1 MAGSHIYSNNIN
13 VEKMQHSAWWV
24 CISAVMQ
31 CMADKG
37 WCGSEVAGSLCCYF
51 AHAFS
56 LGIHQTEDVKICQG
70 VGLLLHYLT
79 LSSLLWMAVTA
90 RWVI

>member
-1 MAGSHIYSNNIN
+1 
-13 VEKMQHSAWWV
+13 
-24 CISAVMQ
+24 MQ
-31 CMADKG
+31 CMADEG
-37 WCGSEVAGSLCCYF
+37 RCGSEVPGSLSCYF
-51 AHAFS
+51 VHAFS

-90 RWVI
+90 R

>member
-1 MAGSHIYSNNIN
+1 VVGSHIYNNDIN
-13 VEKMQHSAWWV
+13 VEKMLHSARWL
-24 CISAVMQ
+24 CLYAVMQ

-37 WCGSEVAGSLCCYF
+37 RYGLEGAGSLSCYF

-90 RWVI
+90 R

>member
-1 MAGSHIYSNNIN
+1 MLKKCGTRPTGHATT
-13 VEKMQHSAWWV
+13 
-24 CISAVMQ
+24 VMQ
-31 CMADKG
+31 CTVDKRG
-37 WCGSEVAGSLCCYF
+37 CGTEEACDLSCCF
-51 AHAFS
+51 LHAFS

-90 RWVI
+90 R

>member
-1 MAGSHIYSNNIN
+1 M
-13 VEKMQHSAWWV
+13 
-24 CISAVMQ
+24 
-31 CMADKG
+31 
-37 WCGSEVAGSLCCYF
+37 L
-51 AHAFS
+51 HAFS

-90 RWVI
+90 R